1 MKHLLIFED
10 FQEYL
15 IVEKMYLIT
24 HLYGHHVKLGQ
35 RKPMILILVLIQML
49 ALLEDIV
56 KKAEL
61 GEKQSKKGLNSKYV

>member
-1 MKHLLIFED
+1 
-10 FQEYL
+10 
-15 IVEKMYLIT
+15 
-24 HLYGHHVKLGQ
+24 
-35 RKPMILILVLIQML
+35 MILILVLIQML